1 MAPPPRYSEL
11 KEDSSSSS
19 SLLSEEGTAYD
30 GHVINPTRRQ
40 WTANTR
46 WIIILFTS
54 LISTNIF
61 TMLITSKAVQSN
73 HKAAFIPPYGI
84 PPFFNDVSLQLKP
97 QQIYAPL
104 YDRDHSL
111 YRKHDSPETEVAWR
125 ELTQL
130 DSGLLLLPKEQA
142 AQVGIDPKKH
152 AYWNNP
158 EKGLVGHPVRLEA
171 THQLHCLNLLRRYSY
186 FHYNYTSEYDAEPLK
201 QVPFHYRRIHVDHC
215 VDYLRNR
222 LMCLSDMGL
231 IPYFWLGDEGD
242 VVGDMSRT
250 FTCRNYESVRQFVKA
265 KAEPADGRA
274 KPKPGDYVL
283 YDYI

>member
-1 MAPPPRYSEL
+1 MAPPSHRYSEL
-11 KEDSSSSS
+11 KEDALSDQSS
-19 SLLSEEGTAYD
+19 AYD
-30 GHVINPTRRQ
+30 GQAIGTRRQ
-40 WTANTR
+40 WTTAR
-46 WIIILFTS
+46 WIIVLVAS
-54 LISTNIF
+54 LISTNIL
-61 TMLITSKAVQSN
+61 TMIITSNVAHSH
-73 HKAAFIPPYGI
+73 HKAAFVPPYGI
-84 PPFFNDVSLQLKP
+84 PPFFNNISLDLQP
-97 QQIYAPL
+97 QRIYAPL

-111 YRKHDSPETEVAWR
+111 YRKHESPETEVAWR

-142 AQVGIDPKKH
+142 AQVGIDPTRH

-171 THQLHCLNLLRRYSY
+171 THQLHCLNLLRRFSY
-186 FHYNYTSEYDAEPLK
+186 FHYNYTNEYDAPLK
-201 QVPFHYRRIHVDHC
+201 DVPYHYRRIHADHC

-231 IPYFWLGDEGD
+231 IPYFWLGRDGD
-242 VVGDMSRT
+242 LVGDMSRT

-265 KAEPADGRA
+265 KAEPADGRV
-274 KPKPGDYVL
+274 KPEAGDYVL